1 MFRGFRKLYQKR
13 SRLRLKTF
21 RKLLYSVESK
31 KGVLKHESHKGDQA
45 SIGHELYRVEK
56 KNLRFVHNNTY
67 LLNKAKSG
75 TQISLG
81 SKCTRSTS
89 SYWLAFHVR
98 NSLFQFWKWQEIF
111 QSWQSICQM
120 VLSNF
125 YHSGKYQRSIFSG
138 KPNRARW
145 AIKYLLPPNFPHTLQ
160 PPSTPPPLKKR
171 EWTGK
176 PLLYQLILLK
186 TQRS

>member
-1 MFRGFRKLYQKR
+1 MNFTE
-13 SRLRLKTF
+13 LK
-21 RKLLYSVESK
+21 K
-31 KGVLKHESHKGDQA
+31 K
-45 SIGHELYRVEK
+45 
-56 KNLRFVHNNTY
+56 LRFVHNNTY

-138 KPNRARW
+138 KPNGARW

-160 PPSTPPPLKKR
+160 PPSAPPPLKKKR
-171 EWTGK
+171 VNGQASSLSTDTFKNAEVIIKFSQSIAYHRLST
-176 PLLYQLILLK
+176 LLK
-186 TQRS
+186 DRMSQLA

>member
-1 MFRGFRKLYQKR
+1 MDSANYIRRGHDWDSKR
-13 SRLRLKTF
+13 SVNSFTLLSRKRMSKNTNPTKEIKHQLGMNFTELK
-21 RKLLYSVESK
+21 K
-31 KGVLKHESHKGDQA
+31 K
-45 SIGHELYRVEK
+45 
-56 KNLRFVHNNTY
+56 LRFVHNNTY

-111 QSWQSICQM
+111 QSWQSVCQM

-160 PPSTPPPLKKR
+160 PPSTPPPLKKESER
-171 EWTGK
+171 ASLFSINW
-176 PLLYQLILLK
+176 YF
-186 TQRS
+186 

>member
-1 MFRGFRKLYQKR
+1 MFRGFSKLYQKR

-21 RKLLYSVESK
+21 SKFLYSVESK

-45 SIGHELYRVEK
+45 TIGHGFYRVEK
-56 KNLRFVHNNTY
+56 KKLRFVHNNTY

-89 SYWLAFHVR
+89 PYWLAFHVR

-111 QSWQSICQM
+111 QCWQSICQM

-125 YHSGKYQRSIFSG
+125 YHSGKHQRSIFSG

-145 AIKYLLPPNFPHTLQ
+145 AIKYLLPPHFPQTLQ
-160 PPSTPPPLKKR
+160 PPSPLPPLKKR

>member
-1 MFRGFRKLYQKR
+1 MFRGFSKLYQKR

-31 KGVLKHESHKGDQA
+31 KDVLKHESHKGDQA
-45 SIGHELYRVEK
+45 SIGQELYRVEK
-56 KNLRFVHNNTY
+56 KKLRFVHNNTY

-145 AIKYLLPPNFPHTLQ
+145 AIKY
-160 PPSTPPPLKKR
+160 
-171 EWTGK
+171 
-176 PLLYQLILLK
+176 
-186 TQRS
+186 

>member
-1 MFRGFRKLYQKR
+1 MNFTE
-13 SRLRLKTF
+13 LK
-21 RKLLYSVESK
+21 K
-31 KGVLKHESHKGDQA
+31 K
-45 SIGHELYRVEK
+45 
-56 KNLRFVHNNTY
+56 LRFVHNNTY

-111 QSWQSICQM
+111 QCWQSICQM

-125 YHSGKYQRSIFSG
+125 YHSGKYLSD
-138 KPNRARW
+138 
-145 AIKYLLPPNFPHTLQ
+145 KYKCVQYFQENQIGHAEQSSTYYLQ
-160 PPSTPPPLKKR
+160 TSPILSNHPQPPPPLKKR

-186 TQRS
+186 TQRSLSNFPRALHIVDWARF